1 MGGVETGML
10 GERQNSASGELV
22 LSTRPYR
29 EIVECRVCGGRELG
43 EIMHFGEQALAS
55 RFPRQGEPDPVKAP
69 LTLVHCG
76 DCGLV
81 QLRHSVDPDELF
93 TYGYGYKSGTNA
105 TMRAHLGG
113 LASWVEE
120 RCELDAGALVVDV
133 GSNDG
138 TLLKSYEKSGLR
150 RVGIDAIAGKFRDAY
165 PDDVDL
171 YEEFFSTEVYGSI
184 FGREKAKVI
193 TSIAMFYDLQS
204 PRDFV
209 SAIRSALAPDGIW
222 VLEQSYLP
230 TMLEINAYDT
240 ICHEHL
246 EYYALRQIE
255 WLAKAAGLRVFD
267 VELNAC
273 NGGSFRLAVCHERSV
288 YRTNERQLALLHKL
302 EADLALETRVPYDAF
317 KHRVDRL
324 RDGLTELVDRE
335 RAAGQTFYLYG
346 ASTKGNT
353 LLQYCGLN
361 AGKIVAAADRNPEKW
376 GCRTPGTGIPIIS
389 EEKARAAQPDYF
401 LVMPWHFRNE
411 FVERE
416 AAFRRSGGRLVF
428 PLPAL
433 EVV

>member
-1 MGGVETGML
+1 ML
-10 GERQNSASGELV
+10 GDRQNSASGELV
-22 LSTRPYR
+22 FSARPYQ
-29 EIVECRVCGGRELG
+29 EIVECRVCGGRELA
-43 EIMHFGEQALAS
+43 EIMHLGEQALAS

-69 LTLVHCG
+69 LALVHCG

-81 QLRHSVDPDELF
+81 QLRHSVDQDELF

-105 TMRAHLGG
+105 TMRAHLRE
-113 LASWVEE
+113 LVTWVEE
-120 RCELDAGALVVDV
+120 RCGLDAGALVVDV

-138 TLLKSYEKSGLR
+138 TLLKSYNNSGLR
-150 RVGIDAIAGKFRDAY
+150 RAGIDAIAGKFRDAY
-165 PDDVDL
+165 PDGIDL
-171 YEEFFSTEVYGSI
+171 HEDFFSSEVYRSI

-193 TSIAMFYDLQS
+193 TSIAMFYDLPA
-204 PRDFV
+204 PREFV
-209 SAIRSALAPDGIW
+209 AAIRSALAPDGIW

-255 WLAKAAGLRVFD
+255 WLAKAEGLRVFD

-273 NGGSFRLAVCHERSV
+273 NGGSFRLAVCHDRSS
-288 YRTNERQLALLHKL
+288 YRSNDGQLSILHKL
-302 EADLALETRVPYDAF
+302 EADMALETRSPYDAF
-317 KHRVDRL
+317 KHRVDGL
-324 RDGLTELVDRE
+324 RDSLTELVDRE
-335 RAAGQTFYLYG
+335 RAAGKTFCLYG

-353 LLQYCGLN
+353 LLQYCGLD
-361 AGKIVAAADRNPEKW
+361 AGKIVAAAERNPEKW
-376 GCRTPGTGIPIIS
+376 DCRTPGTGIPIIS
-389 EEKARAAQPDYF
+389 EEKARAARPDYF

-411 FVERE
+411 FVKRE

-428 PLPAL
+428 PLPTL

>member
-1 MGGVETGML
+1 MVAG
-10 GERQNSASGELV
+10 RQNSAGELA
-22 LSTRPYR
+22 LSARPYR
-29 EIVECRVCGGRELG
+29 EIVECRVCGGRQLD
-43 EIMHFGEQALAS
+43 EIMHLGEQAIAS
-55 RFPRQGEPDPVKAP
+55 RFPHGDEPDPVKAP

-76 DCGLV
+76 GCGLV
-81 QLRHSVDPDELF
+81 QLRHSVDRDELF

-105 TMRAHLGG
+105 TMRAHLAD
-113 LASWVEE
+113 LARWVEE
-120 RCELDAGALVVDV
+120 RCQLDAGALVIDI

-138 TLLKSYEKSGLR
+138 TLLKSYKASGLR

-165 PDDVDL
+165 PEDIDL
-171 YEEFFSTEVYGSI
+171 HEDFFSTEVYRCI
-184 FGREKAKVI
+184 FGRAKAKVI
-193 TSIAMFYDLQS
+193 TSIAMFYDLPE
-204 PRDFV
+204 PREFV
-209 SAIRSALAPDGIW
+209 AAIRSALAADGIW

-230 TMLEINAYDT
+230 TMLKINAYDT

-255 WLAKAAGLRVFD
+255 WLAEAEGLRVFD

-273 NGGSFRLAVCHERSV
+273 NGGSFRLAVCHDRSS
-288 YRTNERQLALLHKL
+288 YRSNDDQLSLLHKL
-302 EADLALETRVPYDAF
+302 EADMALETRSPYDAF

-324 RDGLTELVDRE
+324 RDSLTELVDRE
-335 RAAGQTFYLYG
+335 CAAGKKFYLYG

-361 AGKIVAAADRNPEKW
+361 ASKIVAAAERNPDKW
-376 GCRTPGTGIPIIS
+376 GCRTPATGIPIIS
-389 EEKARAAQPDYF
+389 EDKARAAWPDYF
-401 LVMPWHFRNE
+401 LVMPWHFRSE